1 MRKSVVIIGA
11 GGSVGL
17 ATTKVF
23 LKNRYKVYAY
33 STKKSPFGN
42 NSNIV
47 WNWVES
53 YESISILPKFTFA
66 LICNGYFDP
75 MPLAKNNYLNIKK
88 SLKVNLEIPIMLT
101 FKLIQSL
108 INVNSPV
115 NIMMLGST
123 SAYEGFSG
131 SSDYVAAKHGLL
143 GFVKALN
150 KEYEKTNVKFMLFS
164 PGTIQNKMGSK
175 VTTSKKRI
183 NPNQVSELIFRNLT
197 ELSIGH
203 QPEIILRRR
212 IIS

>member
-17 ATTKVF
+17 AATKVF
-23 LKNRYKVYAY
+23 LNNKYKVHAY
-33 STKKSPFGN
+33 STKKSPFDK

-47 WNWVES
+47 WNRVES
-53 YESISILPKFTFA
+53 YESISILPKFNFA
-66 LICNGYFDP
+66 LICNGFFEP
-75 MPLAKNNYLNIKK
+75 TPLAKNNYLNIKK
-88 SLKVNLEIPIMLT
+88 SLKMNLEIPMILT
-101 FKLIQSL
+101 LKLIQSL
-108 INVNSPV
+108 KNFNSPI

-143 GFVKALN
+143 GFVRALN
-150 KEYEKTNVKFMLFS
+150 KEYEQTNVKFMLFS
-164 PGTIQNKMGSK
+164 PGSIQNKMGSK
-175 VTTSKKRI
+175 VITSKKRI
-183 NPNQVSELIFRNLT
+183 SLNQVSELIFRNLT